1 MNKKKWIQEAGDHVH
16 QGALHSQLGIPK
28 KERIPKT
35 LLLKIKSAK
44 TRTVITNPTKTGD
57 RRIAVTSLLKK
68 RTSFAL
74 NVGYGRFPR
83 RR

>member
-1 MNKKKWIQEAGDHVH
+1 MRTKKWIQEAGDHTH
-16 QGALHSQLGIPK
+16 RGALHSQLGVPQ
-28 KERIPKT
+28 KEKIPKT

-44 TRTVITNPTKTGD
+44 KGSHIRNPTKSGD
-57 RRIAVTSLLKK
+57 RSIAVTGLLKK
-68 RTSFAL
+68 RANFAL